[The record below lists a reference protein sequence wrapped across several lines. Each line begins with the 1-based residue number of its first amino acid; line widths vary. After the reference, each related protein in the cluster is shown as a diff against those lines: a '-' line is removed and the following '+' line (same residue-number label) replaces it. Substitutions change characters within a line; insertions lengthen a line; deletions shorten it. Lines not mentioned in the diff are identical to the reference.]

1 MVVLVVLPFQQSRGE
16 LRGLLLVFRC
26 QIYLIIATFYINLL
40 TT

>member
-1 MVVLVVLPFQQSRGE
+1 MIVLMELAFQQSGGE

-26 QIYLIIATFYINLL
+26 QIYLIIATFYIDLL